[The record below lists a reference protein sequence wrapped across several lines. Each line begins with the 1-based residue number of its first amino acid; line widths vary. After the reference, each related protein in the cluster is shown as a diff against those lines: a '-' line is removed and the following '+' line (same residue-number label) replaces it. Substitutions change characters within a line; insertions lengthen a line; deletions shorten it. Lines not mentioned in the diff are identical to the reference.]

1 MLRATRVAKDLNI
14 FSELSAPPLSM
25 AINARP
31 RATRIRTIIR
41 MTMYFICVVVKKKTP
56 CGVFIVY
63 LTLAGYIQ

>member
-41 MTMYFICVVVKKKTP
+41 MTMYFILVLIKKRP
-56 CGVFIVY
+56 
-63 LTLAGYIQ
+63 LAGSL